1 MTDND
6 KNIRTLIVCF
16 VLAIL
21 ALIPLKIVEFKQI
34 QDKNVQVLGEQ
45 TTEEIQLPNAE
56 IL

>member
-6 KNIRTLIVCF
+6 KNIRTLIICF

-34 QDKNVQVLGEQ
+34 QNKNIQVLGEQ

>member
-21 ALIPLKIVEFKQI
+21 ALIPLKIVEFRQI